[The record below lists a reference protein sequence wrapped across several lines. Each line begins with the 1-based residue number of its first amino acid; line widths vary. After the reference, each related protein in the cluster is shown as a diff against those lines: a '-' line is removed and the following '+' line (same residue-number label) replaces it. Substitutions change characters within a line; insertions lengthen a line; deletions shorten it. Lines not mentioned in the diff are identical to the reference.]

1 MNKIVSLKKLL
12 GIVGTFPR
20 DKKLIMCHGVFDIVH
35 PGHIRHL
42 SFAKQ
47 KGDFLVVSI
56 TKDKFIEKG
65 TYRPHIPEDLRAKNL
80 TYFEFVDFIII
91 DDNPTPIKNI
101 SILKPDY
108 FAKGYEYSQIGK
120 NTINY
125 KTVEEAKT
133 IESYGGKII
142 FTPGDVVYS
151 SSKILSEE
159 KPKLKNEKLQIIFE
173 QQNINFDSLKQA
185 LKKIKNIKIHI
196 VGDTIIDSLSRCSML
211 GGQGKTPTMSVKFER
226 KDDFIGG
233 AGIVAKH
240 LKSAGADVSFTTVVG
255 DDRYADMLKDEFNN
269 KIELNLIKD
278 SSRPTTN
285 KNAFIVGD
293 YRLIKVD
300 TLDNRTINDQIAS
313 KIQEKIKNIKTDC
326 VIFSDFRHG
335 IFNKHTIPFFIKSI
349 PQKIFKIA
357 DSQVASRW
365 GNILDFQNFD
375 MITPNEKEA
384 RFSLADQDSN
394 IGSLATELIEKSK
407 TKHLILK
414 LGDKGI
420 LFNNEKFS
428 DDKFFFLD
436 SFVDNNIDA
445 VGAGD
450 ALLAYASLVLIKTK
464 NIAISSILGS
474 IAAAC
479 ECEKDGN
486 IPISPNDILKKI
498 IRLQN
503 EYYLNK

>member
-1 MNKIVSLKKLL
+1 MNKIISLKKLIKL
-12 GIVGTFPR
+12 TGEFPR
-20 DKKLIMCHGVFDIVH
+20 NKKIVMCHGVFDIVH

-42 SFAKQ
+42 SFAKE
-47 KGDFLVVSI
+47 KGDLLVVSI
-56 TKDKFIEKG
+56 TKDKFIKKG
-65 TYRPHIPEDLRAKNL
+65 QYSPHIPEDLRAKNL
-80 TYFEFVDFIII
+80 TYFEFVDFVII
-91 DDNPTPIKNI
+91 DDNSTPIKNI
-101 SILKPDY
+101 LFLKPDY

-120 NTINY
+120 KQINHKTLEES
-125 KTVEEAKT
+125 KTVK
-133 IESYGGKII
+133 SYGGKII

-151 SSKILSEE
+151 STKILSKER
-159 KPKLKNEKLQIIFE
+159 PNLKNEKLQIIFE
-173 QQNINFDSLKQA
+173 QEKLSFDL
-185 LKKIKNIKIHI
+185 LRVTIEKIEGIRIHI

-240 LKSAGADVSFTTVVG
+240 LKAAGAQVNFTTVMG
-255 DDRYADMLKDEFNN
+255 DDKYTSMLKKEFKN
-269 KIELNLIKD
+269 KINLNLIID

-285 KNAFIVGD
+285 KNAFVVDD

-300 TLDNRTINDQIAS
+300 TLDNRTINDEIAS
-313 KIQEKIKNIKTDC
+313 QISKMIKKIKTDC
-326 VIFSDFRHG
+326 IMFSDFRHG
-335 IFNKHTIPFFIKSI
+335 IFNKQTIPFFIKSI
-349 PQKIFKIA
+349 PNKIIKIA

-365 GNILDFQNFD
+365 GNILDFQNFE

-394 IGSLATELIEKSK
+394 IGSLASNLIKQSQ
-407 TKHLILK
+407 TSNLILK

-420 LFNNEKFS
+420 LFNKGKANT
-428 DDKFFFLD
+428 DKFYFLD
-436 SFVDNNIDA
+436 SFVENNVDA

-450 ALLAYASLVLIKTK
+450 ALLAYASLALIKTK

-486 IPISPNDILKKI
+486 IPITPNDLLRKI
-498 IRLQN
+498 DKLEN
-503 EYYLNK
+503 EYDLG

>member
-1 MNKIVSLKKLL
+1 
-12 GIVGTFPR
+12 
-20 DKKLIMCHGVFDIVH
+20 MCHGVFDIVH

-42 SFAKQ
+42 SFAKE
-47 KGDFLVVSI
+47 KGDLLVVSI
-56 TKDKFIEKG
+56 TKDKFIKKG
-65 TYRPHIPEDLRAKNL
+65 QYSPHIPEDLRAKNL
-80 TYFEFVDFIII
+80 TYFEFVDFVII
-91 DDNPTPIKNI
+91 DDNSTPIKNI
-101 SILKPDY
+101 LFLKPDY

-120 NTINY
+120 KQINHKTLEES
-125 KTVEEAKT
+125 KTVK
-133 IESYGGKII
+133 SYGGKII

-151 SSKILSEE
+151 STKILSKER
-159 KPKLKNEKLQIIFE
+159 PNLKNEKLQIIFE
-173 QQNINFDSLKQA
+173 QEKLSFDL
-185 LKKIKNIKIHI
+185 LRVTIEKIEGIRIHI

-240 LKSAGADVSFTTVVG
+240 LKAAGAQVNFTTVMG
-255 DDRYADMLKDEFNN
+255 DDKYTSMLKKEFKN
-269 KIELNLIKD
+269 KINLNLIID

-285 KNAFIVGD
+285 KNAFVVDD

-300 TLDNRTINDQIAS
+300 TLDNRTINDEIAS
-313 KIQEKIKNIKTDC
+313 QISKMIKKIKTDC
-326 VIFSDFRHG
+326 IMFSDFRHG
-335 IFNKHTIPFFIKSI
+335 IFNKQTIPFFIKSI
-349 PQKIFKIA
+349 PNKIIKIA

-365 GNILDFQNFD
+365 GNILDFQNFE

-394 IGSLATELIEKSK
+394 IGSLASNLIKQSQ
-407 TKHLILK
+407 TSNLILK

-420 LFNNEKFS
+420 LFNKGKANT
-428 DDKFFFLD
+428 DKFYFLD
-436 SFVDNNIDA
+436 SFVENNVDA

-450 ALLAYASLVLIKTK
+450 ALLAYASLALIKTK

-486 IPISPNDILKKI
+486 IPITPNDLLRKI
-498 IRLQN
+498 DKLEN
-503 EYYLNK
+503 EYDLG